1 MELLKVISS
10 RRAIR
15 SYKETSVEDSKL
27 EQILKA
33 GCAAPVGKSLY
44 ENLRITVVKNKEI
57 LHSISEGLKMNMHV
71 DFDPLY
77 NAPVLI
83 LISTKKMPFPNIEYA
98 DAGCIMQNM
107 MLEATEQELGSVVI
121 WGSSMIV
128 NAVPDLKKTLQIS
141 EEYTAVSG
149 IVVGYANE
157 KVEPK
162 ELELSIHVDTI

>member
-1 MELLKVISS
+1 MELLNAISS
-10 RRAIR
+10 RRSIR
-15 SYKETSVEDSKL
+15 SYKDISVEDSKL

-33 GCAAPVGKSLY
+33 GCAAPVGKNLY
-44 ENLRITVVKNKEI
+44 DNLRITVIENKEI

-83 LISTKKMPFPNIEYA
+83 LVSTKKMPFPNIEFA

-107 MLEATEQELGSVVI
+107 MLEATEQGLGSVVI
-121 WGSSMIV
+121 WGSSMVV
-128 NAVPDLKKTLQIS
+128 NAVPDLKKALRIPD
-141 EEYTAVSG
+141 EYTAVSG

-157 KVEPK
+157 TVEPK
-162 ELELSIHVDTI
+162 ELNLSIHVDRI